1 MLAFFPLTTH
11 TRSVHACSFF
21 VSFFSLLRPDALPK
35 AYGQL
40 RRYNQLVLRSLRG
53 DADDASASSV
63 SAIGA
68 VSDDDDVTADEDL
81 PLEQQIKHMN
91 VAAVTNELTAGID
104 VIRSFGMDAAT
115 AVKDKAK

>member
-1 MLAFFPLTTH
+1 MF
-11 TRSVHACSFF
+11 SFVF
-21 VSFFSLLRPDALPK
+21 SNSLLRADALLK

-68 VSDDDDVTADEDL
+68 ASDDDDVAADDDL

-91 VAAVTNELTAGID
+91 VAAVNSELMSGID
-104 VIRSFGMDAAT
+104 VIRAFGMDAST
-115 AVKDKAK
+115 AVKDKTK